1 MSDLKNWKVEEK
13 VFLKSIGKKVAT
25 QNFWISIHQIRN
37 ERQSN
42 RVTR

>member
-1 MSDLKNWKVEEK
+1 MSDLKNWKVEDK

>member
-25 QNFWISIHQIRN
+25 RNLWISIHEIRS
-37 ERQSN
+37 ERETN
-42 RVTR
+42 RRTR

>member
-25 QNFWISIHQIRN
+25 QNFWISIHEIRN
-37 ERQSN
+37 EQQSN

>member
-13 VFLKSIGKKVAT
+13 VFLKSIGKKIAT
-25 QNFWISIHQIRN
+25 QNLWISMHEIRN

>member
-25 QNFWISIHQIRN
+25 QNFWISIHEIRN

>member
-1 MSDLKNWKVEEK
+1 MSDLKNWKTEDK

-25 QNFWISIHQIRN
+25 QNLWISMHEIRN

-42 RVTR
+42 IVTK

>member
-1 MSDLKNWKVEEK
+1 MSDLKNWKVEDK
-13 VFLKSIGKKVAT
+13 VFLKSIGKKIAT

>member
-25 QNFWISIHQIRN
+25 RNLWISIHEIRN
-37 ERQSN
+37 EQEPN
-42 RVTR
+42 RRTR